1 MRTTVL
7 PGSPDRVSDKTAR
20 LTRVPNVGTFVPKMG
35 SEPATAPLAATLFGK
50 TRRAMLAQFY
60 SHPDE
65 AFYVR
70 QLIRAVRGGLG
81 AVQRELKELT
91 QAGIIQRQVR
101 GHQVY
106 YQANPRCPIYA
117 ELRGIVLKT
126 AGVGDVL
133 CGHLAPLAGRIRAA
147 FVYGSVARGEEKEGS
162 DIDLMVIGDVSFGD
176 IVTALGPAQNAL
188 GREINPTVYSADEFH
203 KKAAAK
209 HHFVTTVI
217 KGPKLFVL
225 GEERELTRLVKERL
239 AR

>member
-1 MRTTVL
+1 
-7 PGSPDRVSDKTAR
+7 
-20 LTRVPNVGTFVPKMG
+20 MG
-35 SEPATAPLAATLFGK
+35 SEQITASLSATLFGK
-50 TRRAMLAQFY
+50 TRQALLAQLY

-70 QLIRAVRGGLG
+70 QIIRAVRGGLG

-101 GHQVY
+101 GRQVY
-106 YQANPRCPIYA
+106 YQANSQCPIYA

-126 AGVGDVL
+126 AGAADVL
-133 CGHLAPLAGRIRAA
+133 RSHLQSLVEHIRVA
-147 FVYGSVARGEEKEGS
+147 FAYGSVARGEEGRGS
-162 DIDLMVIGDVSFGD
+162 DIDLMVIGEASFGD
-176 IVTALGPAQNAL
+176 VVTALGPAQDAL
-188 GREINPTVYSADEFH
+188 GREINPTVYSTDEFR
-203 KKAAAK
+203 KKVAAK

-225 GEERELTRLVKERL
+225 GEERELTRLVKKRL

>member
-1 MRTTVL
+1 
-7 PGSPDRVSDKTAR
+7 
-20 LTRVPNVGTFVPKMG
+20 MG
-35 SEPATAPLAATLFGK
+35 SKQMTASLSATLFGR
-50 TRRAMLAQFY
+50 TRQALLAKLY
-60 SHPDE
+60 GHPDE

-101 GHQVY
+101 GRQVY
-106 YQANPRCPIYA
+106 YQANSQCPIYA

-126 AGVGDVL
+126 AGAADVL
-133 CGHLAPLAGRIRAA
+133 RSHLQSLAEHIRVA
-147 FVYGSVARGEEKEGS
+147 FVYGSVARGEEGRGS
-162 DIDLMVIGDVSFGD
+162 DIDLMVIGDASFGD
-176 IVTALGPAQNAL
+176 VVTALGPAQNAL

-217 KGPKLFVL
+217 KGRKLFVL